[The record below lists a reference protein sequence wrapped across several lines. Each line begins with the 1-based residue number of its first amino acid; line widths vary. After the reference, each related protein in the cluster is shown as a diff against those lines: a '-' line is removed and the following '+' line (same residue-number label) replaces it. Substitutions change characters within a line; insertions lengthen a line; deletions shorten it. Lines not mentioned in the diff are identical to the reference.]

1 MYLKSLV
8 LIVMVCVVAMG
19 CQSLSSSPTV
29 GPALDNIRGS
39 DIAAHLRFLSLDLL
53 EGRAPATRGG
63 NLAAEYLATQLAALD
78 FAPAGDDDTYFQ
90 EMNILEST
98 VHPQIQFS
106 LVGGPSFEYLTE
118 VVAVSDLL
126 TPKVSISGEVVFV
139 GHGIVAPELHWN
151 DYADIDM
158 TDRIALVMVNDPP
171 ATPEEPDLFGG
182 DALTYYGRWTYKYE
196 EAARQG
202 AAGVILIHTD
212 ESATYPWQVVQSS
225 WSGPQYSLLQDV
237 EESVLTLKAWVSEPA
252 ARRLTSHAGY
262 DLDVLR
268 SNALQRGARPVPLG
282 VLVSGSIQ
290 QDVVRSTA
298 SNVIGVLQGT
308 DTSQG
313 VLFTAHYDHLG
324 MIAASSEALIT
335 SDQIFNGAVD
345 NASGVAGLLEI
356 SQALARSHTRPVRS
370 IYVVFTTAEEAG
382 LLGAEYFA
390 LHSPLPLNQ
399 WAANINV
406 DGLNLYGRTRDIVLL
421 GADRSTL
428 GVLANSLAKARN
440 RIVGLDPAPERGYFF
455 RSDHFPMAKAGI
467 PAVSLGS
474 PTDYIGQDAE
484 HGKRLADQYNENDYH
499 QPSDDFRT
507 NWNYIGAVEDLQLLA
522 ELGWYVAME
531 RVMPKYYPDDPFS
544 QFRAEIP

>member
-1 MYLKSLV
+1 M
-8 LIVMVCVVAMG
+8 
-19 CQSLSSSPTV
+19 
-29 GPALDNIRGS
+29 
-39 DIAAHLRFLSLDLL
+39 
-53 EGRAPATRGG
+53 
-63 NLAAEYLATQLAALD
+63 
-78 FAPAGDDDTYFQ
+78 
-90 EMNILEST
+90 
-98 VHPQIQFS
+98 
-106 LVGGPSFEYLTE
+106 
-118 VVAVSDLL
+118 
-126 TPKVSISGEVVFV
+126 
-139 GHGIVAPELHWN
+139 
-151 DYADIDM
+151 
-158 TDRIALVMVNDPP
+158 
-171 ATPEEPDLFGG
+171 
-182 DALTYYGRWTYKYE
+182 
-196 EAARQG
+196 
-202 AAGVILIHTD
+202 
-212 ESATYPWQVVQSS
+212 
-225 WSGPQYSLLQDV
+225 
-237 EESVLTLKAWVSEPA
+237 
-252 ARRLTSHAGY
+252 
-262 DLDVLR
+262 LR
-268 SNALQRGARPVPLG
+268 SNALRRGTKPVPLG
-282 VLVSGSIQ
+282 IRVLGSIQ

-324 MIAASSEALIT
+324 IMTASSEAFVT

-421 GADRSTL
+421 GAERSTL
-428 GVLANSLAKARN
+428 GVLADSLAKVRN

-507 NWNYIGAVEDLQLLA
+507 NWNYMGAVEDLQLLA

-544 QFRAEIP
+544 QFRAEAP

>member
-1 MYLKSLV
+1 
-8 LIVMVCVVAMG
+8 
-19 CQSLSSSPTV
+19 
-29 GPALDNIRGS
+29 
-39 DIAAHLRFLSLDLL
+39 
-53 EGRAPATRGG
+53 
-63 NLAAEYLATQLAALD
+63 
-78 FAPAGDDDTYFQ
+78 
-90 EMNILEST
+90 
-98 VHPQIQFS
+98 
-106 LVGGPSFEYLTE
+106 
-118 VVAVSDLL
+118 
-126 TPKVSISGEVVFV
+126 
-139 GHGIVAPELHWN
+139 
-151 DYADIDM
+151 M
-158 TDRIALVMVNDPP
+158 TGRIALVMVNDPP

-268 SNALQRGARPVPLG
+268 SNALQRGTRPVPLG

-421 GADRSTL
+421 GAERSTL
-428 GVLANSLAKARN
+428 GVLADSLAKGRN

-467 PAVSLGS
+467 PAISLGS

-484 HGKRLADQYNENDYH
+484 HGRRLADQYNENDYH

-507 NWNYIGAVEDLQLLA
+507 NWNYMGAVEDLQLLA
-522 ELGWYVAME
+522 ELGWHVAME
-531 RVMPKYYPDDPFS
+531 RVMPNYYPNDPFS